1 MLCLLLLSLPFRCS
15 NVLKKVDFSLAL
27 NVLFEFGS
35 FLARFFYHID
45 FAATY
50 VHLTIS
56 FKVYKHLLLVMLTKV

>member
-1 MLCLLLLSLPFRCS
+1 VFTIVIPAILMFQC
-15 NVLKKVDFSLAL
+15 LKKVDFSLAL
-27 NVLFEFGS
+27 NVLFESGS

-45 FAATY
+45 FVATY